1 MPKGNKQGEPVKYRN
16 VTVDANLVALI
27 NQRADE
33 LEPIFGFRPS
43 ISQTIRH
50 AFRHAFKKGE

>member
-1 MPKGNKQGEPVKYRN
+1 MPKGNKQGGPVKYRN
-16 VTVDANLVALI
+16 VTVDADLVAAI

-50 AFRHAFKKGE
+50 TFKKESN

>member
-16 VTVDANLVALI
+16 VTVDADLVEVI
-27 NQRADE
+27 NQKAIE

-50 AFRHAFKKGE
+50 AFKKGE

>member
-1 MPKGNKQGEPVKYRN
+1 MPKGNKQGQPSKSRN
-16 VTVDANLVALI
+16 ISVAADLVAAI

-50 AFRHAFKKGE
+50 MFKKESN